1 MKRHV
6 FFAAL
11 LLCAAFAFSQ
21 DISLESVCSDL
32 SKNGITKGD
41 FLQSKTIAKTG
52 KKLSSNGKF
61 IFSTEGILWNTLK
74 PFPSTLVL
82 GADYMVQIGSDGNKK
97 VVDARGNDAFKS
109 VSSTLLAGADGHQSG
124 KEKGIH
130 HKFAP
135 SAETSGKNTWTV
147 SLEPKD
153 KTVASVMSSIVLKGK
168 TESGNSEITDI
179 VLNEAKGGSVFYAF
193 TNQSHPKELSED
205 EKSYFNNR

>member
-61 IFSTEGILWNTLK
+61 IFSTEGGYVRYDETERRAHYIDYLNGKFTRTPIVTGITELPDGTRYYSSGVMQAVEYEDAEGNTILDSLSLK
-74 PFPSTLVL
+74 RIL
-82 GADYMVQIGSDGNKK
+82 
-97 VVDARGNDAFKS
+97 
-109 VSSTLLAGADGHQSG
+109 
-124 KEKGIH
+124 
-130 HKFAP
+130 
-135 SAETSGKNTWTV
+135 
-147 SLEPKD
+147 
-153 KTVASVMSSIVLKGK
+153 
-168 TESGNSEITDI
+168 
-179 VLNEAKGGSVFYAF
+179 
-193 TNQSHPKELSED
+193 
-205 EKSYFNNR
+205 

>member
-74 PFPSTLVL
+74 PFTSTLVL

-109 VSSTLLAGADGHQSG
+109 VSSTLLAVFSNDVSRLGQN
-124 KEKGIH
+124 
-130 HKFAP
+130 FTLVF
-135 SAETSGKNTWTV
+135 ETSGKDTWIV